1 MVYAVRLPD
10 GSIIQNIPDSVTEE
24 EARAKILA
32 DRPELGN
39 PNVTLGG
46 IAGDVG
52 ASAYKG
58 LAQVAQLPGQLYGL
72 LGGDMKSGA
81 MTGPQEHIDWANS
94 VMSEAS
100 KTRAAMADAT
110 ISKAAKEGLLE
121 EFVATVKTYITDPV
135 LLSNFL
141 TEQVPTMIALG
152 GIGRVAKGLFST
164 AYGLGEVGAKALTPT
179 AAKAAEAAVGRA
191 TERTIRGAGA
201 VQQGADVGAD
211 TYTAALE
218 LVKKQY
224 PDMPLE
230 QQQEIALSKARVA
243 AIEGGALSF
252 AAQKLPGG
260 RTIERKLAGLPGEG
274 RLRGLGGEALSEI
287 VEEAGGKFASN
298 IGLQEIDPNQ
308 SLTAGIGQA
317 AGMAAIGGGTMG
329 ALTGAR
335 PSVPEAAVVPP
346 AAPAITSTLPA
357 PNITLTPE
365 EQVRVDAQV
374 SRLVKLNG
382 LPQVDAF
389 NIAMGAINSEREA
402 DALIAAGVANVS
414 QPIPTGDGVG
424 AAVVSQPGAGIP
436 TAGTVEAQPDGL
448 APTQQAP
455 APPVGGAA
463 TQPTALAPAEAFA
476 NILNTDSVYSNWS
489 NVRDGSDR
497 SSMLDQMVGAANIYS
512 PIATPE
518 NLAEVAKDLSGF
530 KWFRAASPEQKTAA
544 LDALVT
550 KTAPAAV
557 APPPVAPAPAPAPAP
572 TYGYAPVPIVPKAST
587 APVTETKQETLVEPA
602 VDPMY
607 DQAVKLVVDNQRA
620 STLLIQKELGIG
632 FNRASK
638 LLEQMEQAGVVSAR
652 NEKSVRTVLTNKEQT
667 NGTQATETQQTE
679 PQEQAAATATP
690 EFFANLGIPPQ
701 AGIRKRLAGKDVTSP
716 EFHAE
721 LLTHAANPKVSAA
734 TKTSIAKHIGIPE
747 EDWGFARGV
756 EVESPDLTP
765 VQRKYIKE
773 GDTVGALTDLASDT
787 NTSDLNRAVAS
798 KLATLLQE
806 TSSYEVEGLKDE
818 KSTPAMGKAVST
830 KIELDAK
837 TGMSQEILLHEG
849 THAAVDRVLSMP
861 EEKLTPTQRAAK
873 QELKALF
880 EAAKKDPS
888 ITSMNAKSSLQEF
901 AAEVLSNRNLQ
912 EQLRSKKWKM
922 SDAFTNFVSTILR
935 LVGFTKAETETMLG
949 AGIKSVEALMIP
961 SERRNR
967 ASEREPGV
975 PTSNSAKDIA
985 ALDNGSNS
993 MREFAN
999 QFGAEYIKQPDRT
1012 AEQAEAIGDLILAKI
1027 LDSIFNR
1034 SRANQP
1040 IYIELPTADTLN
1052 FGVRINGQPYDKN
1065 NPLHYVMATGEDFKT
1080 IYDAPD
1086 IDERRRVATKI
1097 ATDRLR
1103 GFKGLVESLRYSS
1116 EFTSV
1121 ERAIVA
1127 KAAGKYSVIS
1137 DNKGKL
1143 KLAVMDSNNRHMP
1156 AVVSAADAAFVIQK
1170 LREGKS
1176 IKVAFLEGLQ
1186 DNADRNVKKN
1196 NSTHKTGWEK
1206 FEQAN
1211 SEEAAQKLNAAA
1223 AGTPW
1228 CTGASYMDYARNHI
1242 KGGDFYI
1249 YYSDGKPE
1257 VAVRMNG
1264 KDSISEIRGN
1274 SPGQALNPEQQEI
1287 TRAFLETKKFNGYAE
1302 YAKEFGNKAALTKL
1316 ASTGDFPLENVMNFD
1331 FSRAAKINRRTIQD
1345 LLKFNNIDGYNSRY
1359 RPDPSS
1365 TVLDFFQDKITQAV
1379 KDAID
1384 KGYVPFPV
1392 SVNTE
1397 PFHANDWRIGM
1408 EDFSS
1413 YETLRERYNRG
1424 IPVSVVFD
1432 FNDNT
1437 INIPAGQL
1445 VSVNELTMSIGSNA
1459 VRFTNLKKANKV
1471 VVREGDTIIFPSLAK
1486 VGTLVIT
1493 SPYISATGNVTVTL
1507 PKGAVVDDLQFAP
1520 PSKGYNPRGN
1530 DRLENDLEDSLTI
1543 KGAKI
1548 VLGVSGDYEITTS
1561 GKLPVTVHLPDTL
1574 YVPERQGTTINYGWE
1589 LRTALHETKERW
1601 RITFETDKA
1610 MPPMTDQQA
1619 FSIVIDGLPA
1629 DVALPIIAATDDPGG
1644 QLDLFDKRRIAARII
1659 NEYVATNGIEAIH
1672 QKLNEMFPPDNQL
1685 VTKLGDIDAPKRI
1698 ASTPPIEEM
1707 VSAPEAPSYAR
1718 AAKEEEAFDTKSD
1731 EEVAATK
1738 AANKAINDVNAAL
1751 KKLAESRSAEESA
1764 KQANVLYA
1772 LKNGKPVLPILKS
1785 MWKGLNAAKIN
1796 TLLFGAPN
1804 DVVAAWG
1811 AEVGLTELKNTN
1823 ELIERMHGLTYTFRK
1838 GAGDIIEFA
1847 NRAIEKDP
1855 SIAQKLGDIKAVTT
1869 ISQVDPSTD
1878 RRVPKLNAL
1887 WDSLGS
1893 DGQRIYNDMRD
1904 WSLGMIEFY
1913 RHSLTD
1919 QVNALQSDG
1928 KAAKEG
1934 KKIILSMIKKMYE
1947 TESKINPYF
1956 HLSRPN
1962 GEIWIETKI
1971 KNKLGFYI
1979 YHTTAERDAVAA
1991 TIAKAQGKTVEEMIG
2006 DSELRMGNTLESA
2019 RNADANATLAPVLTK
2034 IFAAIDDNVAGMSA
2048 DEDTVSKLK
2057 DSIYQMYLSSLP
2069 EESFRKAY
2077 QHRKEYSGFTTTAI
2091 ENFSRASMTMSSQL
2105 ARAKY
2110 GPLLRNSIL
2119 QARGLIKNSPDRLK
2133 QEPFVSTMSERVE
2146 LELNPN
2152 ASVTR
2157 GMAAK
2162 AEKTV
2167 DATASLLTR
2176 LSYIHYLSAASSALV
2191 NFTGVIYGMANLGA
2205 RHGYANTAREFFK
2218 ISKVWN
2224 EFGSAKDAEGKKRL
2238 ALGFVPTFS
2247 ITDSKSVAKSE
2258 DERRAIKDM
2267 LARGVSEITI
2277 TGEMLKRSQFPQD
2290 KTSWVKDRA
2299 NTIVGGLF
2307 HASERL
2313 SREVL
2318 YLLSYRMTRTEKN
2331 KDGTLKTHEQ
2341 AVEQAIKDT
2350 YDSLGNMAQHN
2361 RPPILR
2367 GAAGRVSLQFMMYN
2381 LFQTIRVVS
2390 TFRSIFTSQDPE
2402 VKKQMIKEFAGI
2414 MGVTWMLAGTVGLPF
2429 VNTIVGFVASA
2440 LQHMSGDDDDPAS
2453 LKNMDF
2459 ILWVNT
2465 VFLPEMLGETNIGG
2479 VPLSDIISN
2488 GPANAITGIDIQSRT
2503 SLANMWFRE
2512 GKETRTP
2519 REGVINYAV
2528 ERAGPAANMVLSYI
2542 DAFTALQNGDTQK
2555 GMEKLLPAIVR
2566 GPLVSYKYFYEGAKG
2581 VRGEQILSNDSF
2593 TTGALLGQAIGFR
2606 SDVLAN
2612 VQDINFKFYSL
2623 DQKIKFQR
2631 ENILTNLKDAY
2642 IKEDTARFDKFM
2654 AEVDKFNRKYPYET
2668 VVITSDSILRSI
2680 EKSNKA
2686 RAESYKGVELSP
2698 LNMGL
2703 FGEAMQPSRRRAEAL
2718 ESR

>member
-1 MVYAVRLPD
+1 
-10 GSIIQNIPDSVTEE
+10 
-24 EARAKILA
+24 
-32 DRPELGN
+32 
-39 PNVTLGG
+39 
-46 IAGDVG
+46 
-52 ASAYKG
+52 
-58 LAQVAQLPGQLYGL
+58 
-72 LGGDMKSGA
+72 
-81 MTGPQEHIDWANS
+81 
-94 VMSEAS
+94 
-100 KTRAAMADAT
+100 
-110 ISKAAKEGLLE
+110 
-121 EFVATVKTYITDPV
+121 
-135 LLSNFL
+135 
-141 TEQVPTMIALG
+141 
-152 GIGRVAKGLFST
+152 
-164 AYGLGEVGAKALTPT
+164 
-179 AAKAAEAAVGRA
+179 
-191 TERTIRGAGA
+191 
-201 VQQGADVGAD
+201 
-211 TYTAALE
+211 
-218 LVKKQY
+218 
-224 PDMPLE
+224 
-230 QQQEIALSKARVA
+230 
-243 AIEGGALSF
+243 
-252 AAQKLPGG
+252 
-260 RTIERKLAGLPGEG
+260 
-274 RLRGLGGEALSEI
+274 
-287 VEEAGGKFASN
+287 
-298 IGLQEIDPNQ
+298 
-308 SLTAGIGQA
+308 
-317 AGMAAIGGGTMG
+317 
-329 ALTGAR
+329 
-335 PSVPEAAVVPP
+335 
-346 AAPAITSTLPA
+346 
-357 PNITLTPE
+357 
-365 EQVRVDAQV
+365 
-374 SRLVKLNG
+374 
-382 LPQVDAF
+382 
-389 NIAMGAINSEREA
+389 
-402 DALIAAGVANVS
+402 
-414 QPIPTGDGVG
+414 
-424 AAVVSQPGAGIP
+424 
-436 TAGTVEAQPDGL
+436 
-448 APTQQAP
+448 
-455 APPVGGAA
+455 
-463 TQPTALAPAEAFA
+463 
-476 NILNTDSVYSNWS
+476 
-489 NVRDGSDR
+489 
-497 SSMLDQMVGAANIYS
+497 
-512 PIATPE
+512 
-518 NLAEVAKDLSGF
+518 
-530 KWFRAASPEQKTAA
+530 
-544 LDALVT
+544 
-550 KTAPAAV
+550 
-557 APPPVAPAPAPAPAP
+557 
-572 TYGYAPVPIVPKAST
+572 
-587 APVTETKQETLVEPA
+587 
-602 VDPMY
+602 MY

-620 STLLIQKELGIG
+620 STLLIQKELDIG

-667 NGTQATETQQTE
+667 NGTQATETQQAK
-679 PQEQAAATATP
+679 PQEQASRAATP
-690 EFFANLGIPPQ
+690 EFFDKLGIPPQ
-701 AGIRKRLAGKDVTSP
+701 AGIRKRMAGKSIYSD
-716 EFHAE
+716 EFIAG
-721 LLTHAANPKVSAA
+721 LRTHAANPKVSAA
-734 TKTSIAKHIGIPE
+734 TKAAIADHIQPPGSE
-747 EDWGFARGV
+747 FFARGV

-765 VQRKYIKE
+765 TQRKRIKE
-773 GDTVGALTDLASDT
+773 GDTVGALADLASDT

-806 TSSYEVEGLKDE
+806 TTSYEVEGLKDE
-818 KSTPAMGKAVST
+818 KGTPALGKAVST
-830 KIELDAK
+830 KIEIDAK
-837 TGMSQEILLHEG
+837 TGMSQEVLLHEG
-849 THAAVDRVLSMP
+849 THAAVNRVLAMP
-861 EEKLTPTQRAAK
+861 EEQLTPTQRAAK

-912 EQLRSKKWKM
+912 EQLRNKKWKM

-1012 AEQAEAIGDLILAKI
+1012 AEQAEAIGNLILAKI
-1027 LDSIFNR
+1027 FDSLTVNKQ
-1034 SRANQP
+1034 NNT
-1040 IYIELPTADTLN
+1040 YIALPTVNTLN
-1052 FGVRINGQPYDKN
+1052 FDVRINGQPYDKN
-1065 NPLHYVMATGEDFKT
+1065 NPLHYVMATGEDFKN

-1086 IDERRRVATKI
+1086 SYERARI
-1097 ATDRLR
+1097 ANTIARDRLE
-1103 GFKGLVESLRYSS
+1103 GFRDLVESLRYSS
-1116 EFTSV
+1116 EFTSI

-1127 KAAGKYSVIS
+1127 KAAGKYSAIS

-1186 DNADRNVKKN
+1186 DNADRNIKKN

-1206 FEQAN
+1206 FEQAD

-1228 CTGASYMDYARNHI
+1228 CTGASYMEYARGHI

-1257 VAVRMNG
+1257 VAVRMSG

-1274 SPGQALNPEQQEI
+1274 SPGQALNPKQQEI
-1287 TRAFLETKKFNGYAE
+1287 TKTFLEIKKFNGYAE

-1331 FSRAAKINRRTIQD
+1331 FNRNAKINRRTIQD

-1384 KGYVPFPV
+1384 KGYVPFEV
-1392 SVNTE
+1392 SASTE
-1397 PFHANDWRIGM
+1397 PFHYNDWRIGT

-1413 YETLRERYNRG
+1413 YETLRERYDKN
-1424 IPVSVVFD
+1424 VSVSAVFD
-1432 FNDNT
+1432 FNDNK
-1437 INIPAGQL
+1437 IKIPAEQL
-1445 VSVNELTMSIGSNA
+1445 VSVNELTMSEGSNA
-1459 VRFTNLKKANKV
+1459 VQFTNLKKANKV
-1471 VVREGDTIIFPSLAK
+1471 VVRGGDTIIFPNLAK
-1486 VGTLVIT
+1486 VGTLIIN
-1493 SPYISATGNVTVTL
+1493 SPYVSATGNVTVTL
-1507 PKGAVVDDLQFAP
+1507 PKGAIVDDLQFAP
-1520 PSKGYNPRGN
+1520 PSEGYNPRGN
-1530 DRLENDLEDSLTI
+1530 DRLEDSLGDSLTI

-1548 VLGVSGDYEITTS
+1548 VLGVSGDYEMTS
-1561 GKLPVTVHLPDTL
+1561 SVKLPITVHLPDTL

-1589 LRTALHETKERW
+1589 IRTAFHELQVKWKAEFGTED
-1601 RITFETDKA
+1601 TSVFSLTD
-1610 MPPMTDQQA
+1610 DQA
-1619 FSIVIDGLPA
+1619 FNMVANTLFVDVGLPIV
-1629 DVALPIIAATDDPGG
+1629 DATNDPD
-1644 QLDLFDKRRIAARII
+1644 LDIYAKRRIAGKII
-1659 NEYVATNGIEAIH
+1659 SEYTANNGVEAVH
-1672 QKLNEMFPPDNQL
+1672 QSLNNMLPPEYQL
-1685 VTKLGDIDAPKRI
+1685 VTKLGAIDAPKRI

-1738 AANKAINDVNAAL
+1738 AANKAINDVNSAL

-1764 KQANVLYA
+1764 KQANILYA

-1878 RRVPKLNAL
+1878 RRVPKLNEL
-1887 WDSLGS
+1887 WDSLGP
-1893 DGQRIYNDMRD
+1893 DGQRIYNEMRD

-1919 QVNALQSDG
+1919 QVNALQGEG

-1962 GEIWIETKI
+1962 GEIWVETKI

-1991 TIAKAQGKTVEEMIG
+1991 TIAKAQGKTVEKMIG
-2006 DSELRMGNTLESA
+2006 DSEMRMGNTIESA

-2034 IFAAIDDNVAGMSA
+2034 IFAAIDDNVAGMST
-2048 DEDTVSKLK
+2048 DEGTVSKLK

-2077 QHRKEYSGFTTTAI
+2077 QHRKESPGFTTTAI

-2133 QEPFVSTMSERVE
+2133 QEPFVVTMSERVE

-2162 AEKTV
+2162 AEKAV

-2191 NFTGVIYGMANLGA
+2191 NFTGVIYGLANLGA

-2247 ITDSKSVAKSE
+2247 IADSKSVAKSE
-2258 DERRAIKDM
+2258 DEQRFIKDL
-2267 LARGVSEITI
+2267 LARGVTETTI

-2290 KTSWVKDRA
+2290 KTSWVKDKA

-2318 YLLSYRMTRTEKN
+2318 ALISYRMTRTEKN
-2331 KDGTLKTHEQ
+2331 KDGTFKTHEQ
-2341 AVEQAIKDT
+2341 ASSQAIKDT

-2361 RPPILR
+2361 RPPVLR
-2367 GAAGRVSLQFMMYN
+2367 GATGRVSLQFMMYN

-2390 TFRSIFTSQDPE
+2390 TFRSIFTSQDPD

-2414 MGVTWMLAGTVGLPF
+2414 MGVTWMLAGTVGLPLI
-2429 VNTIVGFVASA
+2429 NTIVGFVASA

-2465 VFLPEMLGETNIGG
+2465 VFLPEMLGEIKIGE

-2503 SLANMWFRE
+2503 SLANMWLRE

-2542 DAFTALQNGDTQK
+2542 DAFTAFQNGDTQK

-2566 GPLVSYKYFYEGAKG
+2566 GPLVSYKYFYEGARG

-2612 VQDINFKFYSL
+2612 VQDINFKLYSL

-2654 AEVDKFNRKYPYET
+2654 DEVDKFNRKYPYET
-2668 VVITSDSILRSI
+2668 VVITSDSIIRSI
-2680 EKSNKA
+2680 EKSTKA

-2698 LNMGL
+2698 LNIGL